1 MKKTLTNNIALK
13 LISLFFAAIFWI
25 VVVNVDDPE
34 VTRSIS
40 GIPVIVLDEGVITNQ
55 NQVYEIA
62 SGDMVSITV
71 TGLRSQ
77 VDKMTR

>member
-55 NQVYEIA
+55 N
-62 SGDMVSITV
+62 
-71 TGLRSQ
+71 
-77 VDKMTR
+77 